1 MVLIISKIKP
11 YLENKFLPENVRI
24 YIKNDSIN
32 NMPQEE
38 DEMYSKCTNYESKQ
52 SIKYPNKK
60 KGV

>member
-1 MVLIISKIKP
+1 MTNSISKIKP

-24 YIKNDSIN
+24 YIKNASIN
-32 NMPQEE
+32 HMPQAE

-52 SIKYPNKK
+52 LIQHPNKK